1 MEEINVK
8 LKVFT
13 KPGDNNNSSTYETVH
28 QLKAHCA
35 LYETLTRV
43 TIHLAGT
50 AFLGQETKSTSASH
64 TQPTILL

>member
-1 MEEINVK
+1 MEGINVK
-8 LKVFT
+8 LKVFA
-13 KPGDNNNSSTYETVH
+13 KLGDNNNSYSYETVH

-35 LYETLTRV
+35 LYETLARI

-50 AFLGQETKSTSASH
+50 AFLGQESTSTSPSH

>member
-8 LKVFT
+8 LKLFT
-13 KPGDNNNSSTYETVH
+13 KPGDNNHSSTYETVH

-43 TIHLAGT
+43 TIHLTGT
-50 AFLGQETKSTSASH
+50 AFLGQETTSTSSSH